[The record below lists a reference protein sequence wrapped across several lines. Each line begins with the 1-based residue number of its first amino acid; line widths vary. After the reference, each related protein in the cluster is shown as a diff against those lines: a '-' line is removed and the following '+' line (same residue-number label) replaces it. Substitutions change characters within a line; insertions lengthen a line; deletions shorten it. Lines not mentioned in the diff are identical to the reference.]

1 MPLMGSARREMGV
14 VQFDLTTKC
23 SATHMAVHWVVDA
36 AMLSIQACLMPVLH
50 TCEPLDRKCR
60 RFSRQAQV
68 SRAGMQNERGA
79 GHNTHHR
86 DSTNFG
92 FYPIA
97 EASLLLSPHYASLRD
112 HASAPGGIGLL
123 VVKTKPTV
131 TGTQHARCWLA
142 GAGNPS
148 RP

>member
-14 VQFDLTTKC
+14 VQFDLTIKC

-92 FYPIA
+92 FTG
-97 EASLLLSPHYASLRD
+97 LRRLACCF
-112 HASAPGGIGLL
+112 HRITPVCATMPAHLAALG
-123 VVKTKPTV
+123 
-131 TGTQHARCWLA
+131 CW
-142 GAGNPS
+142 
-148 RP
+148 